1 MRCAALSA
9 IGGLALLLST
19 TVALGQSP
27 HLVDAVT
34 HTQAAIAQGKQG
46 YPDALVAQA
55 REALK
60 HAEAANKEVPGS
72 HLDEGIRWLKQAI
85 EQGRQGQ
92 AEVATQ
98 AAERALAQLSA
109 SGPSSARSAQSP
121 QEEGGY

>member
-1 MRCAALSA
+1 MRCESILAV
-9 IGGLALLLST
+9 GGLALLLSPT
-19 TVALGQSP
+19 GVLGQAP
-27 HLVDAVT
+27 HLADAVT

-55 REALK
+55 REALL
-60 HAEAANKEVPGS
+60 HAEAANKEAAAL

-92 AEVATQ
+92 VEAATQ

-109 SGPSSARSAQSP
+109 SGPSSERSLQSP
-121 QEEGGY
+121 QEDSGY

>member
-9 IGGLALLLST
+9 VGGLALLLSP
-19 TVALGQSP
+19 TVVLGQSP

-46 YPDALVAQA
+46 YADALVAQA
-55 REALK
+55 REAFK
-60 HAEAANKEVPGS
+60 HAEAANKEEPAS

-92 AEVATQ
+92 AEAATQ
-98 AAERALAQLSA
+98 AAERALAQLLA
-109 SGPSSARSAQSP
+109 SGSSPARSAQSP